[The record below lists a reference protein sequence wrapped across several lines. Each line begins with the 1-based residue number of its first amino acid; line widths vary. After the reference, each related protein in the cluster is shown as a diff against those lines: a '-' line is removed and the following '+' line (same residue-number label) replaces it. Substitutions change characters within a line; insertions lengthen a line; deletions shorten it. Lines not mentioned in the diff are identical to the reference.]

1 MKAYTKVLILAAL
14 GVSCL
19 TLNTGA
25 QQPQV
30 IENDRRL
37 PAPAIL
43 PVPRA
48 TAQPGVFAPA
58 TPGVFAPA
66 TEYPAVVR
74 EYIPGGNLG
83 YAIFTRDDGEILN
96 LTKQLSEAKAD
107 GDKEKIKE
115 KLKELLVKQ
124 FDDRQKR
131 HEKELEALEAQV
143 KKLKEMVGKRQ
154 DNKKDIVEERMK
166 QLQRDALGLG
176 W

>member
-25 QQPQV
+25 QQPLV
-30 IENDRRL
+30 IENVRTQ
-37 PAPAIL
+37 PAPPPMPA
-43 PVPRA
+43 PFV
-48 TAQPGVFAPA
+48 QPAYPPPPMSFPSGSRQVLMQP
-58 TPGVFAPA
+58 
-66 TEYPAVVR
+66 EY
-74 EYIPGGNLG
+74 GT
-83 YAIFTRDDGEILN
+83 AIFTRADGETLN
-96 LTKQLSEAKAD
+96 LTKQLSEAKTD

-115 KLKELLVKQ
+115 KLKELLLKQ
-124 FDDRQKR
+124 FDEKQKR
-131 HEKELEALEAQV
+131 NEKELEALEAQV

-154 DNKKDIVEERMK
+154 DNKKDIVEERVK

>member
-25 QQPQV
+25 QQP
-30 IENDRRL
+30 
-37 PAPAIL
+37 
-43 PVPRA
+43 A
-48 TAQPGVFAPA
+48 TAGKPVVPPA
-58 TPGVFAPA
+58 TSPEDHLLTPL
-66 TEYPAVVR
+66 
-74 EYIPGGNLG
+74 YIPGASYDAQWGNRLSATSG
-83 YAIFTRDDGEILN
+83 FNVLKVYAPADADTLN
-96 LTKQLSEAKAD
+96 LTKQLSEAKSD

-115 KLKELLVKQ
+115 KLKELLLKQ
-124 FDDRQKR
+124 FDEKQKR

>member
-1 MKAYTKVLILAAL
+1 MKAYAKVLILAAL

-25 QQPQV
+25 QQPATV
-30 IENDRRL
+30 PLL
-37 PAPAIL
+37 PAQTASPTVGNIAPLAFPPAIAYL
-43 PVPRA
+43 NPLQWGERLT
-48 TAQPGVFAPA
+48 TAGNTNVYGFI
-58 TPGVFAPA
+58 T
-66 TEYPAVVR
+66 AV
-74 EYIPGGNLG
+74 
-83 YAIFTRDDGEILN
+83 DGETFN
-96 LTKQLSEAKAD
+96 LTKQLSDAKTD
-107 GDKEKIKE
+107 GDKDKLKDN
-115 KLKELLVKQ
+115 LKELLVKQ

-154 DNKKDIVEERMK
+154 ENKKDIVEERMK

>member
-1 MKAYTKVLILAAL
+1 MKAFAKVLILAAL
-14 GVSCL
+14 GVTCL

-25 QQPQV
+25 QQPPV
-30 IENDRRL
+30 IENDRRQ
-37 PAPAIL
+37 PAPPLVPPVFAQPAY
-43 PVPRA
+43 PVPLIYPNYRQVL
-48 TAQPGVFAPA
+48 TQP
-58 TPGVFAPA
+58 
-66 TEYPAVVR
+66 EYGTTLFNHV
-74 EYIPGGNLG
+74 
-83 YAIFTRDDGEILN
+83 DGEALN
-96 LTKQLSEAKAD
+96 LTKQLSDAKTD

-115 KLKELLVKQ
+115 KLKELLLKQ
-124 FDDRQKR
+124 FDEKQKR